1 MKPNELAEQIKKA
14 GRTQRVI
21 EFQCPYIPECFI
33 SLAFANRFVLNQ
45 IREAA
50 REVFT
55 NPRTRLQEE
64 KFNDEKLR
72 QAYAQQIIQGWKGL
86 TYEKLQ
92 KLIPGLE
99 IKDERAEKKIDLKAE
114 VPYDTAVAS
123 ALLSESLEFENWVI
137 DIASNVENYSRI
149 AEQKKKETENLQ

>member
-14 GRTQRVI
+14 GRQQRVI
-21 EFQCPYIPECFI
+21 EFQCPYIPECYV

-64 KFNDEKLR
+64 KFNDVKLR
-72 QAYAQQIIQGWKGL
+72 EAYAVNVIQGWRGL
-86 TYEKLQ
+86 TYERLQ
-92 KLIPGLE
+92 QLIPGLE
-99 IKDERAEKKIDLKAE
+99 VQDERGEKKIDLKTE
-114 VPYDTAVAS
+114 VPFDTTVAV

-137 DIASNVENYSRI
+137 EIASNVDNYSHI
-149 AEQKKKETENLQ
+149 AMQKKKETENLT

>member
-14 GRTQRVI
+14 GRQQRVI
-21 EFQCPYIPECFI
+21 EFQCPYIPECYV

-64 KFNDEKLR
+64 KFNDAKLR
-72 QAYAQQIIQGWKGL
+72 EAYAVNVIQAWRGL

-92 KLIPGLE
+92 QLIPGLE
-99 IKDERAEKKIDLKAE
+99 VKDEAGKPVDLKVD
-114 VPYDTAVAS
+114 VPFDTTVAV

-137 DIASNVENYSRI
+137 EIASNVDNYSHI
-149 AEQKKKETENLQ
+149 AKQKKKESENLT

>member
-1 MKPNELAEQIKKA
+1 MKAIELAEQIKKA

-21 EFQCPYIPECFI
+21 EFQCPYIPECFV

-64 KFNDEKLR
+64 RFNDEKLR
-72 QAYAQQIIQGWKGL
+72 DAYAQQIIQDWKGL

-99 IKDERAEKKIDLKAE
+99 IQDERAEKKISLTDE
-114 VPYDTAVAS
+114 VPFDTGVAAAMLNAS
-123 ALLSESLEFENWVI
+123 IEFENWVI
-137 DIASNVENYSRI
+137 DIASSVENYSQI
-149 AEQKKKETENLQ
+149 AKQKKKETENLA

>member
-14 GRTQRVI
+14 GRAQRVI
-21 EFQCPYIPECFI
+21 EFQCPYIPECFV
-33 SLAFANRFVLNQ
+33 SLVFANRFVLNQ

-64 KFNDEKLR
+64 RFNDVKLR
-72 QAYAQQIIQGWKGL
+72 AAYAQQIIQDWKGL

-99 IKDERAEKKIDLKAE
+99 VQDERGEKKIDLKEEIPFSAE
-114 VPYDTAVAS
+114 IAV
-123 ALLSESLEFENWVI
+123 ALLSESIEFENWVI
-137 DIASNVENYSRI
+137 EIASNVDNYSNI
-149 AEQKKKETENLQ
+149 AEQKKKETENLN

>member
-1 MKPNELAEQIKKA
+1 MKANELAEQIKKA
-14 GRTQRVI
+14 GRQQRVI
-21 EFQCPYIPECFI
+21 EFKCPYIPECFV

-64 KFNDEKLR
+64 RFNDEKLR
-72 QAYAQQIIQGWKGL
+72 AAYAQQIIQDWKGL

-99 IKDERAEKKIDLKAE
+99 VKDENGKAVDLKAE
-114 VPYDTAVAS
+114 VPYDTEVAG

-137 DIASNVENYSRI
+137 DIASNVENYSHI
-149 AEQKKKETENLQ
+149 AERKKKEIENLS

>member
-1 MKPNELAEQIKKA
+1 MKANDLAEQIKKA
-14 GRTQRVI
+14 GRAQRVI
-21 EFQCPYIPECFI
+21 EFQCPYIPECFV
-33 SLAFANRFVLNQ
+33 SLVFANRFVLNQ

-64 KFNDEKLR
+64 RFNDVKLR
-72 QAYAQQIIQGWKGL
+72 EAYAQQIIQDWKGL

-99 IKDERAEKKIDLKAE
+99 VKDENEKAVDLKAE
-114 VPYDTAVAS
+114 VPFSAEVAV
-123 ALLSESLEFENWVI
+123 ALLSESIEFENWVI
-137 DIASNVENYSRI
+137 EIASNVDNYSRI
-149 AEQKKKETENLQ
+149 AEQKKKESENLK

>member
-14 GRTQRVI
+14 GRQQRVI
-21 EFQCPYIPECFI
+21 EFQCPYIPECYV

-64 KFNDEKLR
+64 KFNDAKLR
-72 QAYAQQIIQGWKGL
+72 EAYAVNVIQAWRGL

-92 KLIPGLE
+92 QLIPGLE
-99 IKDERAEKKIDLKAE
+99 VKDEAGKSVDLKAD
-114 VPYDTAVAS
+114 VPFDTTVAV

-137 DIASNVENYSRI
+137 EIASNVDNYSHI
-149 AEQKKKETENLQ
+149 AKQKKKESENLT

>member
-14 GRTQRVI
+14 GKQQRVI
-21 EFQCPYIPECFI
+21 EFQCPYIPECHV

-50 REVFT
+50 REVFK
-55 NPRTRLQEE
+55 NSRTGLQEE
-64 KFNDEKLR
+64 RFNDEKLR
-72 QAYAQQIIQGWKGL
+72 AAYAQHVIQDWKGL

-99 IKDERAEKKIDLKAE
+99 IQDERAEKKIDLKDD
-114 VPYDTAVAS
+114 VPFDTGVAAAMLNAS
-123 ALLSESLEFENWVI
+123 IEFENWVI
-137 DIASNVENYSRI
+137 DIASNVDNYSHI
-149 AEQKKKETENLQ
+149 AEQKKKETENLK

>member
-1 MKPNELAEQIKKA
+1 MKAIELAEQIKKA
-14 GRTQRVI
+14 GKIQRVI

-50 REVFT
+50 REVFK
-55 NPRTRLQEE
+55 NPRTGLQEE
-64 KFNDEKLR
+64 RFNDEKLR
-72 QAYAQQIIQGWKGL
+72 AAYAQHVIQSWKGL

-99 IKDERAEKKIDLKAE
+99 IKDDAGKPVALKDD
-114 VPYDTAVAS
+114 VPFDTGVAAAMLNAS
-123 ALLSESLEFENWVI
+123 IEFENWVI
-137 DIASNVENYSRI
+137 DIASTIDNYSNI
-149 AEQKKKETENLQ
+149 AEQKKKETENLE